1 MIPRNADGRPAPQS
15 SAMETAAPDKPRK
28 DRFTSRRALLA
39 LLAGAALVGGGLTRR
54 AFTRDLRAL
63 EARLRGRSR
72 LLATRFGDLEFADVG
87 EGAPLLMIHGTGGGF
102 DQGLRFAD
110 RLLTAGLR
118 VIAPSRFGY
127 LRSAFPEGASPERQA
142 DAFVALLDHLRIDRL
157 PVAGGSA
164 GALSAAWFARRHPDR
179 CTGLV
184 LLVPAANVAGR
195 DPVTMPGWQTWAMD
209 RLLGSDALFWSACR
223 LMPRQLIG
231 SILAT
236 DPALL
241 DSVSPDEARRA
252 RTILWDILPVSARRQ
267 GILDD
272 ARRAGSP
279 AGIDFADIAAPT
291 LILSTEDD
299 RFGTAAT
306 ARILAAAIPKARLVI
321 YPTGGH
327 IWLGHDAEVASEIE
341 AFVASLSKAAP
352 ENSPR
357 L

>member
-1 MIPRNADGRPAPQS
+1 
-15 SAMETAAPDKPRK
+15 METAKPDKPRK

-39 LLAGAALVGGGLTRR
+39 LLAGGALVGGGLTRR

-72 LLATRFGDLEFADVG
+72 LLGTRFGDLEFADVG
-87 EGAPLLMIHGTGGGF
+87 KGAPLLMIHGTGGGF

-110 RLLTAGLR
+110 RLLTGGLR

-127 LRSAFPEGASPERQA
+127 LRSAFPEDASPERQA
-142 DAFVALLDHLRIDRL
+142 DAFVALLDHLGIDRL
-157 PVAGGSA
+157 PVVGGSA

-179 CTGLV
+179 CAGLV

-195 DPVTMPGWQTWAMD
+195 DPVAMPGWQTWAMD

-223 LMPRQLIG
+223 LAPRQLIG

-241 DSVSPDEARRA
+241 DSVSAEEARRA
-252 RTILWDILPVSARRQ
+252 RAILWDILPVSARRR

-279 AGIDFADIAAPT
+279 AGIDFADITAPT
-291 LILSTEDD
+291 LILSVEDD

-306 ARILAAAIPKARLVI
+306 ARTIAAAMPSARLVI

-327 IWLGHDAEVASEIE
+327 IWLGHDADVAAEIKT
-341 AFVASLSKAAP
+341 FVADLPDRPTDKSL
-352 ENSPR
+352 R
-357 L
+357 V